1 MASDHQSG
9 DIHHLR
15 FRDGTEFNRNRGD
28 AWMRKNTSAFKPS
41 ALECLAGL
49 TYTLLMAFFGT
60 LSGVIMRER
69 VVSYVI
75 GPLIIEERWNQ
86 KVPHT

>member
-1 MASDHQSG
+1 MLLIFG
-9 DIHHLR
+9 V
-15 FRDGTEFNRNRGD
+15 F
-28 AWMRKNTSAFKPS
+28 
-41 ALECLAGL
+41 AGL
-49 TYTLLMAFFGT
+49 TYTLREHLMAFFGT

>member
-1 MASDHQSG
+1 MA
-9 DIHHLR
+9 L
-15 FRDGTEFNRNRGD
+15 
-28 AWMRKNTSAFKPS
+28 A
-41 ALECLAGL
+41 CLAGL
-49 TYTLLMAFFGT
+49 TYTLRENLMAFFGT

-86 KVPHT
+86 KVPSLIKTAEIVNERTAPKK